1 MKRIQG
7 KEHTASL
14 NDEIF
19 QKQIKMNVLCVTSLS
34 TKTPMV
40 CFHSYTSLVVRSLN
54 INDKA
59 VRTWNRTVVSL
70 RCSTTFRD
78 ADSSCLPSQS
88 LQRTLH
94 NALGGSDLRLLRPWL
109 PISQPGCTSFSGL
122 NLNPKWFD
130 RQKGSVGPM
139 KARLEHLSEKMIRSY
154 LGVRSREQ
162 DALLCHW

>member
-34 TKTPMV
+34 TKTQMV
-40 CFHSYTSLVVRSLN
+40 CFLSHISLIIRSLN

-78 ADSSCLPSQS
+78 ADSSPLTLWTRQS
-88 LQRTLH
+88 VLH
-94 NALGGSDLRLLRPWL
+94 SALGLSELRVLHPWL
-109 PISQPGCTSFSGL
+109 PITQPG
-122 NLNPKWFD
+122 
-130 RQKGSVGPM
+130 
-139 KARLEHLSEKMIRSY
+139 
-154 LGVRSREQ
+154 
-162 DALLCHW
+162 